1 VKDLYK
7 RTGINPTSSAEVIGR
22 LLASEPDSEDRAAAR
37 QILLV
42 EHRRRVYDR
51 VRETYVTLGAVG
63 ANLRLSTA
71 IPEDFR
77 PPPTAFG
84 AQIPRYLRRYRW
96 KLRQRNRGG
105 LLAALFIF
113 VFIGIVAVLSRL
125 DKSRDYVPT
134 TSNSSPARTVP
145 TSPSLLT
152 RPAPLTLIPTPT
164 PFDQPAKPLPNSGA
178 FWTFTSQARIAPLK
192 ITTQSGSRYYIKLI
206 DARNKARVIAIF
218 VDGAQTIQVD
228 VPLGT
233 FELRYASGMVWYGQ
247 KYLFGPKTQCIRGM
261 DFLTFSQDGN
271 YVNGHEVTLYK
282 VPYGNFETTEI
293 DASEF

>member
-1 VKDLYK
+1 MKDLYK

-113 VFIGIVAVLSRL
+113 A
-125 DKSRDYVPT
+125 
-134 TSNSSPARTVP
+134 
-145 TSPSLLT
+145 
-152 RPAPLTLIPTPT
+152 
-164 PFDQPAKPLPNSGA
+164 AKPLPNSGA